1 MQLLRSIITRI
12 ERITEWVGS
21 ASSWLVLL
29 MVVLGACN
37 AAGRYVGEYI
47 GVTLSSNALAE
58 GQWYAFSMIF
68 LLGAADTLRQDKH
81 VRVDLIYGRLG
92 TRGRAIT
99 NLIGG
104 LLALLPFC
112 FAVLYFSWPSVSES
126 WRVFEQ
132 SADPGGLPRYPIKS
146 VILVAFVLLALQG
159 FATTAKQVVRLYEP
173 SVKGES

>member
-12 ERITEWVGS
+12 EHITEWVGS

-29 MVVLGACN
+29 MVVLGASN
-37 AAGRYVGEYI
+37 AAGRYVGEYM
-47 GVTLSSNALAE
+47 GMTLSSNALAE

-68 LLGAADTLRQDKH
+68 LLGSADTLRQDKH

-92 TRGRAIT
+92 MRGRAIT

-112 FAVLYFSWPSVSES
+112 FALLYFSWPSVSES
-126 WRVFEQ
+126 WRVLEQ

-159 FATTAKQVVRLYEP
+159 FATTAKQIIRLYEP
-173 SVKGES
+173 YVKSKS